1 MAMDVA
7 AFAHDVGHFARSNIF
22 LVNTGHPLAIRYNDK
37 SVLENMHA
45 ATCFEIMKEPQHN
58 ILESATVEIRTKF
71 RSTVVDL
78 ILATDMKKH
87 ESHLN
92 VFRTR
97 FVDDAFSQKNAD
109 DRRLVGRC
117 CLKCADLA
125 HAAMAW
131 EVHESWVSRLTE
143 EFFAQADD
151 EQRLGLP
158 VSHGCERPSDLNQ
171 FRLKQKGFLEFM
183 ILPLYKT
190 LAIIADPESSTHSI
204 DRITENRQRWES
216 GELSE
221 GFIESLHIR
230 PI

>member
-1 MAMDVA
+1 M
-7 AFAHDVGHFARSNIF
+7 
-22 LVNTGHPLAIRYNDK
+22 
-37 SVLENMHA
+37 
-45 ATCFEIMKEPQHN
+45 
-58 ILESATVEIRTKF
+58 
-71 RSTVVDL
+71 
-78 ILATDMKKH
+78 
-87 ESHLN
+87 
-92 VFRTR
+92 
-97 FVDDAFSQKNAD
+97 DDAFSQKNAD
-109 DRRLVGRC
+109 DRRMVGRC

-143 EFFAQADD
+143 EFFAQADE